1 MVFLIQ
7 EDLNRVGIESQVRYQ
22 RFHSELQEYLE
33 EDGRGRL
40 CSDQF
45 SYFAYRPRCVKTL
58 HQQELSQ
65 CRLMNFDLVDIN
77 ESCLISISVNVL
89 ILDADLPAFW
99 ILALE
104 IDVVLRLYAQVVD
117 STQRME
123 AGL

>member
-1 MVFLIQ
+1 
-7 EDLNRVGIESQVRYQ
+7 
-22 RFHSELQEYLE
+22 
-33 EDGRGRL
+33 
-40 CSDQF
+40 
-45 SYFAYRPRCVKTL
+45 
-58 HQQELSQ
+58 
-65 CRLMNFDLVDIN
+65 MNFDLVDIN

-104 IDVVLRLYAQVVD
+104 IDVVLRLYAQVID